1 MPVDPVTAVVAVV
14 PVPLDALLELDG
26 LPDSEM
32 DETPPSAASVKSLST
47 VCEMVPV
54 DAVDVR

>member
-1 MPVDPVTAVVAVV
+1 MEPVTAPVVDV
-14 PVPLDALLELDG
+14 PVPLEALLELDE

-32 DETPPSAASVKSLST
+32 EETPPSDASVKSLDT

-54 DAVDVR
+54 DAVAVR